1 MPESLSIEKQPLSE
15 RAQYASHDAAGEFTA
30 TPTQNIGSQIRT
42 PFSYSSNMFATH
54 SDSMFGAAIALGTNV
69 GVSVQ
74 NFGRSGAVYGY
85 GNTPDAVLQP
95 KFQGRIIGPVRN
107 LLAIFDRWRLTDKDA
122 MLLLGTNSVA
132 YINDLRVGTVG
143 LTTRDMQDR
152 AILLLKIYE
161 GVHSLLREPA
171 AEVSWISSA
180 LPAFGNRTILDTMRG
195 GSIAD
200 LILVR
205 AFVDHAN
212 GR

>member
-15 RAQYASHDAAGEFTA
+15 RAQYASHDVAGEFTA
-30 TPTQNIGSQIRT
+30 TPTQNVASQLGV
-42 PFSYSSNMFATH
+42 PFSYSNMVTTNYDA
-54 SDSMFGAAIALGTNV
+54 MFGAALAPNTAV
-69 GVSVQ
+69 GIQ
-74 NFGRSGAVYGY
+74 NFRLSDAVYGY
-85 GNTPDAVLQP
+85 GSATEATHQP
-95 KFQGRIIGPVRN
+95 TFQGRVTGPVSN
-107 LLAIFDRWRLTDKDA
+107 LLAIFDRWQLTDKDA
-122 MLLLGTNSVA
+122 MLLLGTDAVS

-143 LTTRDMQDR
+143 LATRDMQDR
-152 AILLLKIYE
+152 ALLLLKIYE

-171 AEVSWISSA
+171 AERSWISST

-200 LILVR
+200 LILVK